1 MKDKATHLA
10 KRLSLFLA
18 ALVLPVLITACTAT
32 AAPAPTATPV
42 PAPIVAATPMPTTA
56 PAAAATPMP
65 TTAPAM
71 TAGIKV
77 ATDAKLGQLLTDD
90 RGMTL
95 YLYTKD
101 TPNTTNCYD
110 ACATNWPPAIVGATV
125 PALPMG
131 TPGKLS
137 VVTRTDGGKQLA
149 YNGQP
154 LYYWLKDTKPGDTT
168 GQGVGSVW
176 YVLTP
181 SDAPVTPAKSG

>member
-18 ALVLPVLITACTAT
+18 ALVLPVLITACAAT

-56 PAAAATPMP
+56 PAAAA
-65 TTAPAM
+65 PAM
-71 TAGIKV
+71 VAGIKV

-154 LYYWLKDTKPGDTT
+154 LYYWAKDTKPGDTT

-176 YVLTP
+176 YVLAP
-181 SDAPVTPAKSG
+181 SDSPATPAKSGY